1 MSAFTHPVTEGDSPT
16 DYAEIQEK
24 NMNAQTFKRIC
35 ISLTQ
40 AENACINYL
49 VEMIFQPHPA
59 WENIETGYRLANELG
74 QLHSEALD
82 GYAAVADLF
91 EAQGASDLLKHS
103 ATTLTE
109 CLLMLDQLVEK
120 YPKYHSL

>member
-1 MSAFTHPVTEGDSPT
+1 MDAQAFTL
-16 DYAEIQEK
+16 
-24 NMNAQTFKRIC
+24 IC

-40 AENACINYL
+40 AENACIGYL
-49 VEMIFQPHPA
+49 IEMIFQPYPA
-59 WENIETGYRLANELG
+59 WENIEKGYRLASELG
-74 QLHSEALD
+74 RIHSEALD

-109 CLLMLDQLVEK
+109 CLLMLDQLVEE
-120 YPKYHSL
+120 YHSL

>member
-1 MSAFTHPVTEGDSPT
+1 MDAQAFTL
-16 DYAEIQEK
+16 
-24 NMNAQTFKRIC
+24 IC

-40 AENACINYL
+40 AENACISFL
-49 VEMIFQPHPA
+49 IEMIFQPHPA

-109 CLLMLDQLVEK
+109 TLLMLDLMTE
-120 YPKYHSL
+120 KYHSL

>member
-1 MSAFTHPVTEGDSPT
+1 MDAQAFTL
-16 DYAEIQEK
+16 
-24 NMNAQTFKRIC
+24 IC

-40 AENACINYL
+40 AENACIGYL
-49 VEMIFQPHPA
+49 VEMIFRPHPA

-82 GYAAVADLF
+82 GYAAFADPSD
-91 EAQGASDLLKHS
+91 AQGASDLLKHS

-120 YPKYHSL
+120 HHSL